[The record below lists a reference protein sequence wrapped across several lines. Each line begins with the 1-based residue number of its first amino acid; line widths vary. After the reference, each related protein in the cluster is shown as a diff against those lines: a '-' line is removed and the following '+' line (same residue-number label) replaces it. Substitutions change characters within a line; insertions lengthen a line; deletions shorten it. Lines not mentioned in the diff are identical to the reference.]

1 MTEFLQYAATGLAG
15 GFATALLALG
25 VVMIYRST
33 RVLSFVQGAI
43 ATLSTYVYYQLA
55 TVWGWPAWTALPVAL
70 VASIAIGLLID
81 LFAMRPLRRAEPLIR
96 TVATLGVVLV
106 ILVIVRSVWHGGET
120 FVRPLSTSI
129 ARVGSFSLGMQQ
141 VITALVA
148 VAASVA
154 LVWWT
159 RRTYAGLGV
168 TAIAEDPTAA
178 RLLGVSPARSSA
190 ITWILASVLAALA
203 GILVT
208 PLLVLNPFQMTLL
221 MVTSY
226 AAALLGGFV
235 SLPLT
240 LIGAVLVGAGESLT
254 TGYVNVS
261 GLSETFGF
269 IAVFAILLLTR
280 GRRIGASPSLASG
293 GERW

>member
-1 MTEFLQYAATGLAG
+1 MTDFLQYAATGLAG

-43 ATLSTYVYYQLA
+43 ATLATYVYYQLA
-55 TVWGWPAWTALPVAL
+55 TVWGWPVGVALPLAIGAAVL
-70 VASIAIGLLID
+70 IGLLID
-81 LFAMRPLRRAEPLIR
+81 VFAMRPLRKADALTR

-106 ILVIVRSVWHGGET
+106 ILVIVRVTWHGGET
-120 FVRPLSTSI
+120 FVRPFSTSLV
-129 ARVGSFSLGMQQ
+129 RVGSFTLGMQQ

-159 RRTYAGLGV
+159 RRTYVGLGLS
-168 TAIAEDPTAA
+168 AMAEDPAAA
-178 RLLGVSPARSSA
+178 RLLGVSPARASA
-190 ITWILASVLAALA
+190 LTWVIASVLAALA

-235 SLPLT
+235 SLPIT
-240 LIGAVLVGAGESLT
+240 LLGAVLVGAGESLT
-254 TGYVNVS
+254 TGYINVS

-269 IAVFAILLLTR
+269 IAVFAVLLLSR
-280 GRRIGASPSLASG
+280 GGRSAAAPSLAG
-293 GERW
+293 GTESW